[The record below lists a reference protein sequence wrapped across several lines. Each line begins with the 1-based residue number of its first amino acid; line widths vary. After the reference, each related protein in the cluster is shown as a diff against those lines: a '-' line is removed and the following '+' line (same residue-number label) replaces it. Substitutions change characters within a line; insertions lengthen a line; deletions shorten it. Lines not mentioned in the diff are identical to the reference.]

1 MRMLLSLALLTCTGS
16 ALRSPVSAQ
25 APAEPTPAGPPA
37 STVVPAEPA
46 PPPTSAP
53 AESSPA
59 PDQAPA
65 TPPPPPSYPEPS
77 PPGPQRPLGTPE
89 PAIEEGT
96 WDPFAYPY
104 SNVHQHDG
112 FYLRLSLGAAFGAI
126 LGDGHVARG
135 VDEVQLDGFGVGTS
149 IAIGA
154 ALVPNLIL
162 DVDFFYA
169 TLFDSDVEVDGDDL
183 GDSSHADPR
192 LGVGEDHQLL
202 GLGLGLTYYLMPVNI
217 YLAGSFGLG
226 RVSFEAHDG
235 DRGASDW
242 GLASNLMVGKEW
254 WVDSDWGIG
263 VAAQLMLVWV
273 DDDFL
278 NDVNAY
284 ALSVMFSAT
293 YN

>member
-1 MRMLLSLALLTCTGS
+1 MRMLLSLALLTCAG
-16 ALRSPVSAQ
+16 AVLPGLASAQ
-25 APAEPTPAGPPA
+25 APPEPA
-37 STVVPAEPA
+37 PAEPV

-53 AESSPA
+53 AETSPA
-59 PDQAPA
+59 PEQAPEA
-65 TPPPPPSYPEPS
+65 PPPPPSYPEPA
-77 PPGPQRPLGTPE
+77 PAGPHPPLGEPE
-89 PAIEEGT
+89 PEIQPGA
-96 WDPFAYPY
+96 WDPWAYPY

-126 LGDGHVARG
+126 RGDGHTARG
-135 VDEVQLDGFGVGTS
+135 VDEVELTGFGVGTS

-162 DVDFFYA
+162 DLDFFYA
-169 TLFDSDVEVDGDDL
+169 TLFGSDVEVDGDDQ
-183 GDSSHADPR
+183 GDSGDADPR
-192 LGVGEDHQLL
+192 LGVGEDQQLL
-202 GLGLGLTYYLMPVNI
+202 GFGLGLTYYFMPVNL
-217 YLAGSFGLG
+217 YLTGSFGMG
-226 RVSFEAHDG
+226 RVAFENHAG

-263 VAAQLMLVWV
+263 VAAQFLMLWV

-284 ALSVMFSAT
+284 AVSLMVSAT